1 MLKKKLYILIW
12 KYSSV
17 NIIYKF
23 FKKKLIKIPN
33 FPAKFLVIIQL
44 IIVIFD
50 EIIFDLITKFKFSK
64 ITSEESKDQSGL
76 QRSTLKKQIKDLS
89 EYVKNNFKNLE
100 NDCFLDI
107 GCGYG
112 KVLYFM
118 KNLNFQRVYG
128 LEIDSS
134 VYKKVKNNFISNHNI
149 SIHNENFFKYEIPK
163 NIKFFFLFSPFKN
176 DNDYLKL
183 IDILINHSKNNN
195 NKIYIL
201 LSNNRSKDFFLDKN
215 FNLEFAKSYLGKS
228 YNSYVLSYETF
239 I

>member
-12 KYSSV
+12 KYSSL

-23 FKKKLIKIPN
+23 FKKELIKIPN
-33 FPAKFLVIIQL
+33 YSAKFLAIIQL
-44 IIVIFD
+44 IFIIFD

-64 ITSEESKDQSGL
+64 ITSEENSNQFNSP
-76 QRSTLKKQIKDLS
+76 RSTLKKQIKDLK

-118 KNLNFQRVYG
+118 KSLNFQRVYG

-149 SIHNENFFKYEIPK
+149 SIHNENFFNYEIPK

-176 DNDYLKL
+176 DNDYSKL
-183 IDILINHSKNNN
+183 IDILINYSKNHN

-201 LSNNRSKDFFLDKN
+201 LSNERSKDFFLDKN
-215 FNLEFAKSYLGKS
+215 FNLEFTKSYLGKA
-228 YNSYVLSYETF
+228 YNSFVLSYETF